1 MGFSC
6 AYLHTREDAITS
18 DRRAK
23 RTVSQFAAFAAALIL
38 AALAGLAGCSR
49 RHSEASEKSPNSAP
63 GAAAFIPDKTVP
75 SPVYASVPA
84 TPADD
89 VLTYHN
95 NLARTGVNPHETIL
109 TPENVNA
116 GSFGKLF
123 SDPVDGFV
131 YAQPLYLA
139 GVEIPGKGPR
149 NVVYVA
155 TESDTVYAF
164 DADKAG
170 PPLWRKSLLAGG
182 TAPTGQDFAC
192 GQIVPRV
199 GITSTPVA
207 DLATKTIYV
216 EDMVKHG
223 HGEHATYAQQLHAL
237 DLGTGAEKLGGPE
250 TIAGSVPGKGAGSK
264 NGKIA
269 FDAFLHM
276 DRPGLALSRGVIY
289 IAFGS
294 HCDLGDY
301 HGWVFAYGAQH
312 LRMRGVWN
320 ATPNGSQGAIW
331 ETGDAPA
338 VDSEGN
344 LYVMTGNGT
353 FDANSGQSDYGDSV
367 VKLGWR
373 GNTLRAFDY
382 FTPYDQEKLNEQ
394 DLDLGSGGLLLLPHA
409 AGQLPLAAGAGKSGV
424 IYVMNRNNLGHFN
437 AQGDS
442 QIVQRISGQ
451 ISGSFSTPAY
461 WNGRVYFGPVSQPIK
476 AFAFSHDRLSGE
488 PISQTPDQFDYPGA
502 TPSISSN
509 GNRNGIVWA
518 LDTSNYVSGRPA
530 VLHAYDAAN
539 LSRELYKSP
548 SSGAGGPGVKFSVPT
563 VAHGHVYFGTQH
575 SLEVYGL
582 VKR

>member
-1 MGFSC
+1 M
-6 AYLHTREDAITS
+6 ITS
-18 DRRAK
+18 DRRAN
-23 RTVSQFAAFAAALIL
+23 RIAHCSAAVAAALAL
-38 AALAGLAGCSR
+38 VALAGLAGCSR
-49 RHSEASEKSPNSAP
+49 RHSQAEDKSSNSTP
-63 GAAAFIPDKTVP
+63 VAAAPIPEKALP

-84 TPADD
+84 TSADD

-95 NLARTGVNPHETIL
+95 DLARTGANPHETIL
-109 TPENVNA
+109 TPENVN
-116 GSFGKLF
+116 GRSFGKLF

-131 YAQPLYLA
+131 YAQPLYVA
-139 GVEIPGKGPR
+139 GVAVPGKGTR

-170 PPLWRKSLLAGG
+170 PPLWRKSLLDGG
-182 TAPTGQDFAC
+182 SAPTGQDFAC

-199 GITSTPVA
+199 GITSTPVV

-223 HGEHATYAQQLHAL
+223 HGKRATYVQQLHAL
-237 DLGTGAEKLGGPE
+237 DLATGVEKFGEPA
-250 TIAGSVPGKGAGSK
+250 TIAGSVSGKGAGSNK
-264 NGKIA
+264 GKIA
-269 FDAFLHM
+269 FDAFLHL
-276 DRPGLALSRGVIY
+276 DRPGLALSRGIIY

-301 HGWVFAYGAQH
+301 HGWVFAYSADH

-320 ATPNGSQGAIW
+320 VTPNGSQGAIW

-338 VDSEGN
+338 VDSQGD

-353 FDANSGQSDYGDSV
+353 FDGNSGGSDYGDSF

-373 GNTLRAFDY
+373 GNSLRALDF
-382 FTPYDQEKLNEQ
+382 FTPYDQQQLNDQ
-394 DLDLGSGGLLLLPHA
+394 DLDLGSGGLLLLPNA
-409 AGQLPLAAGAGKSGV
+409 AGQLPLTVGAGKSGV
-424 IYVMNRNNLGHFN
+424 IYVLNRNHLGRFN

-476 AFAFSHDRLSGE
+476 AFAFSRDRLSTA
-488 PISQTPDQFDYPGA
+488 PVSQTPDQFDYPGA

-509 GNRNGIVWA
+509 GNKNGIVWA
-518 LDTSNYVSGRPA
+518 LDSSNYVSGKPA

-539 LSRELYKSP
+539 LSHELYKSP
-548 SSGAGGPGVKFSVPT
+548 SSGAGGPGVKFTVPT

-582 VKR
+582 VRH